1 MVLTSEEGSDEHAEA
16 DGGGG
21 DEGGHQRVRP
31 VEHALEESLNHTK
44 QQTTTSLKSL
54 HMNNQTYWEHTAY
67 SFSNG
72 SLFLVVRSLRGVK
85 LWEEVLF
92 LN

>member
-1 MVLTSEEGSDEHAEA
+1 MTLRRLRYVHNWNFFYLVLTSEEGSDEHAEA

-44 QQTTTSLKSL
+44 QQTTTSLTSL
-54 HMNNQTYWEHTAY
+54 HITELIENIQAFLIFSAKAAY
-67 SFSNG
+67 F
-72 SLFLVVRSLRGVK
+72 
-85 LWEEVLF
+85 
-92 LN
+92 

>member
-1 MVLTSEEGSDEHAEA
+1 MTLRLRHRNVHNWNFFYFILTSEEGSDEHAEA

-44 QQTTTSLKSL
+44 QQTTNSLNSYICITEL
-54 HMNNQTYWEHTAY
+54 IRNIQPI
-67 SFSNG
+67 F
-72 SLFLVVRSLRGVK
+72 
-85 LWEEVLF
+85 
-92 LN
+92 